1 MKKIGLKGFLCAHV
15 KFLFILGVFLLATF
29 ATFPASALGQ
39 KANLNLENVS
49 LKDIFREIK
58 QQTGYTFVFNESIV
72 KKAGK
77 ISVDVSSDDVKVLMD
92 ECLKGTSLGYYIQDK
107 VVVILSKEE
116 SALKAAPQA
125 VQIKGLVVDPQGHPL
140 PGVTIL
146 LKGTTLGCATDVN
159 GEFALEVGEM
169 ENVTLEFSFIG
180 MKKKVVEVKYPAKET
195 KPLRV
200 QMEDDVVNVDEVVVV
215 GYGVATKRDLTGQV
229 ASVSEKDIEK
239 KNVMNVENL
248 LQNMAAGV
256 VVSQA
261 SSNPAE
267 KIRVRVRGEAS
278 LTGDNE
284 PLFVVDGIPVESD
297 VINTIS
303 PQDIQSMDVLKDAS
317 AAAIYGS
324 RGANG
329 VIIITTKRGK
339 KGQAPRLNA
348 SYTFSTDSRI
358 QNYHVLDGDEFRDFV
373 RYTAEQTLKV
383 DPSNDAANSI
393 LAEGSEDLMDG
404 NTDWYKE
411 LRRPAFRHDVN
422 LSLRGGGES
431 SNYFISFGVM
441 DYQGM
446 LNHDDYTRYNGR
458 INLDYDV
465 TNFLRFGTSTTLGY
479 TDISSAGT
487 SMFTAIGFRP
497 DYPVYNEDGSYF
509 SVGTTYNPVANNEA
523 RSYSDNF
530 SILSAS
536 YLELN
541 VWKGLKLKTSLALNQ
556 NMSFSEN
563 FSPSFLHSDGKAAG
577 GESTSRSFSTVWD
590 NTIAYNG
597 TFNDIHTLDAVV
609 GISFE
614 RTKNRGFGLRVEN
627 YPMDQILTG
636 ITNATEYVSKS
647 GSGQVYGLQS
657 TFARF
662 NYRLMDKY
670 LFTFTARYDGSS
682 SFGSNNRYGFFPSG
696 AIAWRIS
703 EEKFLKSA
711 KFINDLKIKAS
722 AGRTGVQNFNRGN
735 YANKD
740 LYSTNSYMNDPA
752 IVHSQMGNR
761 DIKWETTVQYDLG
774 IDFTLFDYVLSG
786 SIAYYRKNTD
796 DLIWQYTAPSS
807 LAVAS
812 VPTNVG
818 SVRNQGIEIAL
829 KASIFRNK
837 KDWKWELGLNAS
849 HNRNKVLSLVEDG
862 AQVNGM
868 GITIQGSGTQ
878 VLAEGHPM
886 GAFFGYEY
894 DGIIQDQA
902 TIDALNAKAVAAGRS
917 TYNGTLRPGHL
928 LIRDVD
934 GNGYIDNNDRMI
946 IGSPQAD
953 LIGGLTSTVSYKR
966 LSLYTLWGFQIGG
979 KKLYNKTLQNL
990 PNQLTGL
997 IDYNLYNRWN
1007 MDNQDATLPAMYIG
1021 DGVPSTTKIDLHDAS
1036 NLRLQELRLSYELPV
1051 LFGGKYL
1058 KSGEVFFNATNLFV
1072 ITDYPGLDPS
1082 TIGYAG
1088 SNYGSNYEGWS
1099 YPAIRTFSFGV
1110 KLNF

>member
-1 MKKIGLKGFLCAHV
+1 MKKFGFKGVLSAHV
-15 KFLFILGVFLLATF
+15 KFLFIMGVFLPAIF
-29 ATFPASALGQ
+29 ATTPAGALGQ
-39 KANLNLENVS
+39 KANLSLENVS
-49 LKDIFREIK
+49 LKDVFREIK
-58 QQTGYTFVFNESIV
+58 QQTGYTFVFNESVV

-77 ISVDVSSDDVKVLMD
+77 ISVDVASEDVKVLMD

-116 SALKAAPQA
+116 KALKAAPQA
-125 VQIKGLVVDPQGHPL
+125 IQIKGTVVDPQGNPL

-146 LKGTTLGCATDVN
+146 LKGTTLGCATDMN
-159 GEFALEVGEM
+159 GEFALEVGDVEDIM
-169 ENVTLEFSFIG
+169 LEFSFIG
-180 MKKKVVEVKYPAKET
+180 MKKKVVEVKRPAQNS
-195 KPLRV
+195 KPLRI
-200 QMEDDVVNVDEVVVV
+200 QMEEDVVNVDEVVVV

-261 SSNPAE
+261 SSNPSE

-284 PLFVVDGIPVESD
+284 PLFVVDGIPVDSD
-297 VINTIS
+297 VINTIA

-329 VIIITTKRGK
+329 VIIITTKRGRQ
-339 KGQAPRLNA
+339 GQAPRLNA
-348 SYTFSTDSRI
+348 SYTFSTDARI
-358 QNYHVLDGDEFRDFV
+358 KNYHVLNGDEFRDFV

-383 DPSNDAANSI
+383 DPSNTTAQSI
-393 LAEGSEDLMDG
+393 LADGSDDLMNA
-404 NTDWYKE
+404 NTDWYEE
-411 LRRPAFRHDVN
+411 LKRPAFRHDVN

-563 FSPSFLHSDGKAAG
+563 FSPSFLHRDGKAAG

-696 AIAWRIS
+696 AVAWRIS

-722 AGRTGVQNFNRGN
+722 AGRTGVQNFNRGS

-774 IDFTLFDYVLSG
+774 IDFTLFNYVLSG

-807 LAVAS
+807 LAVTS

-829 KASIFRNK
+829 KANIFRNK
-837 KDWKWELGLNAS
+837 KDWNWELGLNAS

-862 AQVNGM
+862 AQLNGM
-868 GITIQGSGTQ
+868 GITVQGTGSQ
-878 VLAEGHPM
+878 VLAEGHAM
-886 GAFFGYEY
+886 GSFFGYEY

-902 TIDALNAKAVAAGRS
+902 TIDALNAKAVAAGRA

-990 PNQLTGL
+990 PGQLTGL
-997 IDYNLYNRWN
+997 IDYNLHNRWN

-1021 DGVPSTTKIDLHDAS
+1021 DGVTSTTRIDLHDAS
-1036 NLRLQELRLSYELPV
+1036 NLRLQELRLSYELP
-1051 LFGGKYL
+1051 LIFGGKYL

-1082 TIGYAG
+1082 TIGSAG
-1088 SNYGSNYEGWS
+1088 ANYGSNYEGWS